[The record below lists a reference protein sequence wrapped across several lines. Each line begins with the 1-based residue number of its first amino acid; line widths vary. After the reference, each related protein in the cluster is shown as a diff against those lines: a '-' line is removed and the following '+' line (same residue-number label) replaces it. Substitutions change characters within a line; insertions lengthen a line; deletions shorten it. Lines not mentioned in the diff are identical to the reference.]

1 MRESASVTTR
11 SSAGNGGAC
20 SAPVAS
26 TKAAPYRAEALRR
39 GWSTPGSSPRFPGYV
54 VARRYAVSGTALSL
68 ISAGARP
75 TVPPILLPLKIT
87 VKGAPSARRC
97 QCRVVKRSA
106 LAVNLFGLHS
116 GFRPW
121 AAAVNAAELL

>member
-1 MRESASVTTR
+1 MTALPPG
-11 SSAGNGGAC
+11 AGPAGGPFPLPGITG
-20 SAPVAS
+20 SPGGRV
-26 TKAAPYRAEALRR
+26 KNALRAPLR
-39 GWSTPGSSPRFPGYV
+39 G
-54 VARRYAVSGTALSL
+54 
-68 ISAGARP
+68 
-75 TVPPILLPLKIT
+75 
-87 VKGAPSARRC
+87 